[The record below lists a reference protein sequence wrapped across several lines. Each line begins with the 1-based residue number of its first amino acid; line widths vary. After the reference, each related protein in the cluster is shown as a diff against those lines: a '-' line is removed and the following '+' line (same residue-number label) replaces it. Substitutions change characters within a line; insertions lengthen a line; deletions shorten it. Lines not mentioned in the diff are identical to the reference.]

1 MSSMLKICKMPHKVT
16 CNIYRVDFFYRFNNK
31 KMIKMKTYTDKEVV
45 ELLKKFDNRYTHNTN
60 SDGWYAK
67 WLKMQNEN
75 SVLSTVPLP
84 IAKGHW
90 EDLDNDGY
98 DDTWVDDEA

>member
-1 MSSMLKICKMPHKVT
+1 
-16 CNIYRVDFFYRFNNK
+16 
-31 KMIKMKTYTDKEVV
+31 MKTYTDKEVV
-45 ELLKKFDNRYTHNTN
+45 ELLKKFDKQYTRNTN

-67 WLKMQNEN
+67 WLKMQNEANLISSN
-75 SVLSTVPLP
+75 SVLSAVPLP

-90 EDLDNDGY
+90 EDRDNDGY